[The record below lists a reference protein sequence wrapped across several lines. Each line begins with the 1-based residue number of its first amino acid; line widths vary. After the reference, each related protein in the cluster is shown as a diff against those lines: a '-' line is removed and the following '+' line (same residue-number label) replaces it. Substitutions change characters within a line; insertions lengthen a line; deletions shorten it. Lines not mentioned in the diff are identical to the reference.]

1 MKRIK
6 MLLYGEPGV
15 GKSVFALKA
24 PKPFYVCTDG
34 NYEWLDEF
42 GADPNAHKNVS
53 SWAEMKNVLESNFD
67 GYETVVVDLL
77 EDGFKWCEQE
87 YCVRNKIEHVSDVG
101 YGKAYDATRNEFFI
115 AISKLLSMDKHVI
128 LICHGITFTKKDR
141 RGVEH
146 TCYAPSTRI
155 PDKVLDMIE
164 GRVRYCLRCYT
175 AAEEEP
181 DGKITK
187 KRFLS
192 LVPKENEFGIIRGVD
207 ENSIPHDIPLD
218 FDEFAKA
225 IKLNLDIPEPVTAKK
240 TGVTTAAKAKIAE
253 MPVEYVDELE
263 TKPEET
269 SALETAAPLDMKAKL
284 AALKA
289 KKNATQISAAEPA
302 PAQIAEEA
310 AVEAQAETEAQTISL
325 PEVQSIVE
333 NIEVKVSEDAP
344 FTGSEDT
351 STSAA
356 VESTPVPTNDKLAAI
371 KAKLAAMK
379 ASK

>member
-24 PKPFYVCTDG
+24 PKPFFVCTDG

-53 SWAEMKNVLESNFD
+53 SWAEMKDVLESDFN

-87 YCVRNKIEHVSDVG
+87 YCIRNKIEHVSDVG

-115 AISKLLSMDKHVI
+115 TISKLLSMDKHVI
-128 LICHGITFTKKDR
+128 LICHGITFTTKDR

-146 TCYAPSTRI
+146 TRYAPSSRI

-207 ENSIPHDIPLD
+207 ENTIPHDIPLD
-218 FDEFAKA
+218 FNEFAKA
-225 IKLNLDIPEPVTAKK
+225 IKLNLDIPAPVKTSEPVQAKQKSAKTEPVTA
-240 TGVTTAAKAKIAE
+240 ASI
-253 MPVEYVDELE
+253 PVEE
-263 TKPEET
+263 TKHEET
-269 SALETAAPLDMKAKL
+269 STPETAPLLDMKAKL

-289 KKNATQISAAEPA
+289 KKINLDNATQAPVAESEPE
-302 PAQIAEEA
+302 QK
-310 AVEAQAETEAQTISL
+310 QETSVATSDVTTQHD
-325 PEVQSIVE
+325 V
-333 NIEVKVSEDAP
+333 EVKVSEDAP
-344 FTGSEDT
+344 YEDENISQT
-351 STSAA
+351 PAA
-356 VESTPVPTNDKLAAI
+356 EPVQETVTVQPNDKLAAI

-379 ASK
+379 AKK

>member
-24 PKPFYVCTDG
+24 PKPFFVCTDG

-53 SWAEMKNVLESNFD
+53 SWADMKDVLESDFD

-115 AISKLLSMDKHVI
+115 TISKLLSMDKHVI
-128 LICHGITFTKKDR
+128 LICHGITFTTKDR

-146 TCYAPSTRI
+146 TRYAPSSRI

-207 ENSIPHDIPLD
+207 ENAIPHDIPLD

-225 IKLNLDIPEPVTAKK
+225 IKLNLDIPAPAKTSTPIQANQK
-240 TGVTTAAKAKIAE
+240 PAKAEPAPTPA
-253 MPVEYVDELE
+253 PVEE

-269 SALETAAPLDMKAKL
+269 SAPETAASLDMKAKL

-289 KKNATQISAAEPA
+289 KKANLDNATQEAPVAEPQPA
-302 PAQIAEEA
+302 PKQ
-310 AVEAQAETEAQTISL
+310 ETPVATGDVTTL
-325 PEVQSIVE
+325 PDV
-333 NIEVKVSEDAP
+333 EVKVSEDAP
-344 FTGSEDT
+344 YEDNNIPQT
-351 STSAA
+351 PAA
-356 VESTPVPTNDKLAAI
+356 EPAQETVTVQPDDKLAAI

-379 ASK
+379 AKK

>member
-24 PKPFYVCTDG
+24 PKPFFVCTDG

-53 SWAEMKNVLESNFD
+53 SWADMKDVLESDFD

-115 AISKLLSMDKHVI
+115 TISKLLSMDKHVI
-128 LICHGITFTKKDR
+128 LICHGITFTTKDR

-146 TCYAPSTRI
+146 TRYAPSSRI

-207 ENSIPHDIPLD
+207 ENAIPHDIPLD
-218 FDEFAKA
+218 FDEFARA
-225 IKLNLDIPEPVTAKK
+225 IKLNLDIPAPTKTSAPAQAKQK
-240 TGVTTAAKAKIAE
+240 PAKAEPAPTPA
-253 MPVEYVDELE
+253 PVEE
-263 TKPEET
+263 TKHEET
-269 SALETAAPLDMKAKL
+269 SAPETAAPLDMKAKL

-289 KKNATQISAAEPA
+289 KKANLDNATQTAPVAEPQPA
-302 PAQIAEEA
+302 PKQEMPVATGDVTTQPD
-310 AVEAQAETEAQTISL
+310 V
-325 PEVQSIVE
+325 
-333 NIEVKVSEDAP
+333 EVKVSENAP
-344 FTGSEDT
+344 YEDNNIPQT
-351 STSAA
+351 PAA
-356 VESTPVPTNDKLAAI
+356 ESVQETVTVQPDDKLAAI

-379 ASK
+379 AKK

>member
-15 GKSVFALKA
+15 GKSVFACKA
-24 PKPFYVCTDG
+24 PKPFFICTDG

-42 GADPNAHKNVS
+42 GVDPNAHINVT
-53 SWAEMKNVLESNFD
+53 SWSQMKDALDSNFD

-77 EDGFKWCEQE
+77 EDGFRWCEQE
-87 YCVRNKIEHVSDVG
+87 YCIRNKIEHVSDVG

-115 AISKLLSMDKHVI
+115 AISKLLASDKHVI
-128 LICHGITFTKKDR
+128 LICHGITFTTKDR

-146 TCYAPSTRI
+146 TRYAPSSRI

-207 ENSIPHDIPLD
+207 ENAIPHDIPLD
-218 FDEFAKA
+218 FNEFAKA
-225 IKLNLDIPEPVTAKK
+225 IKLNLDIPAPAKTSAPAQTK
-240 TGVTTAAKAKIAE
+240 QKPAKAKPAAAPAPAE
-253 MPVEYVDELE
+253 E

-269 SALETAAPLDMKAKL
+269 SAPETATPLDMKAKL

-289 KKNATQISAAEPA
+289 KKANLDNTTQEAPVAEPQPA
-302 PAQIAEEA
+302 PKQ
-310 AVEAQAETEAQTISL
+310 ETPVATGDVTTL
-325 PEVQSIVE
+325 PDV
-333 NIEVKVSEDAP
+333 EVKVSEDAP
-344 FTGSEDT
+344 YEDNNIPQT
-351 STSAA
+351 PAA
-356 VESTPVPTNDKLAAI
+356 EPAQETVTVQPDDKLAAI

-379 ASK
+379 AKK

>member
-24 PKPFYVCTDG
+24 PKPFFVCTDG

-53 SWAEMKNVLESNFD
+53 SWADMKDVLESDFD

-115 AISKLLSMDKHVI
+115 TISKLLSMDKHVI
-128 LICHGITFTKKDR
+128 LICHGITFTTKDR

-146 TCYAPSTRI
+146 TRYAPSSRI

-207 ENSIPHDIPLD
+207 ENAIPHDIPLD
-218 FDEFAKA
+218 FDEFARA
-225 IKLNLDIPEPVTAKK
+225 IKLNLDIPAPAKTSAPAQAK
-240 TGVTTAAKAKIAE
+240 QKPAKAEPTPVPAPAE
-253 MPVEYVDELE
+253 E

-269 SALETAAPLDMKAKL
+269 STPETAAPLDMKAKL

-289 KKNATQISAAEPA
+289 KKANLDNATQAAPVVEPQSAPK
-302 PAQIAEEA
+302 Q
-310 AVEAQAETEAQTISL
+310 ETPVATGDVTTL
-325 PEVQSIVE
+325 PDV
-333 NIEVKVSEDAP
+333 EVKVSEDAP
-344 FTGSEDT
+344 YEDNNIPQT
-351 STSAA
+351 PAA
-356 VESTPVPTNDKLAAI
+356 EPAQETVTVQPDDKLAAI

-379 ASK
+379 AKK

>member
-24 PKPFYVCTDG
+24 PKPFFVCTDG

-53 SWAEMKNVLESNFD
+53 SWADMKDVLESDFD

-115 AISKLLSMDKHVI
+115 TISKLLSMDKHVI
-128 LICHGITFTKKDR
+128 LICHGITFTTKDR

-146 TCYAPSTRI
+146 TRYAPSSRI

-207 ENSIPHDIPLD
+207 ENAIPHDIPLD

-225 IKLNLDIPEPVTAKK
+225 IKLNLDIPAPAKTSTPIQANQK
-240 TGVTTAAKAKIAE
+240 PAKAEPAPTPA
-253 MPVEYVDELE
+253 PVEE

-269 SALETAAPLDMKAKL
+269 SAPETAASLDMKAKL

-289 KKNATQISAAEPA
+289 KKANLDNATQEAPVAEPQPA
-302 PAQIAEEA
+302 PKQ
-310 AVEAQAETEAQTISL
+310 ETPVATGDVTTL
-325 PEVQSIVE
+325 PDV
-333 NIEVKVSEDAP
+333 EVKVSEDAP
-344 FTGSEDT
+344 YEDNNIPQT
-351 STSAA
+351 PAA
-356 VESTPVPTNDKLAAI
+356 EPTQETVTVQPDDKLAAI

-379 ASK
+379 AKK

>member
-24 PKPFYVCTDG
+24 PKPFFVCTDG

-53 SWAEMKNVLESNFD
+53 SWAEMKDVLESDFN

-87 YCVRNKIEHVSDVG
+87 YCIRNKIEHVSDVG

-115 AISKLLSMDKHVI
+115 TISKLLSMDKHVI
-128 LICHGITFTKKDR
+128 LICHGITFTTKDR

-146 TCYAPSTRI
+146 TRYAPSSRI

-207 ENSIPHDIPLD
+207 ENTIPHDIPLD
-218 FDEFAKA
+218 FNEFAKA
-225 IKLNLDIPEPVTAKK
+225 IKLNLDIPAPVK
-240 TGVTTAAKAKIAE
+240 TSAPIE
-253 MPVEYVDELE
+253 E

-269 SALETAAPLDMKAKL
+269 SAPENVAPLDMKAKL

-289 KKNATQISAAEPA
+289 KKINLDNATQAPVAESE
-302 PAQIAEEA
+302 QK
-310 AVEAQAETEAQTISL
+310 QETSVATSDVITQ
-325 PEVQSIVE
+325 PDV
-333 NIEVKVSEDAP
+333 EVKVSEDAP
-344 FTGSEDT
+344 YEDENVSQT
-351 STSAA
+351 PAA
-356 VESTPVPTNDKLAAI
+356 EPVQETVTVQPNDKLAAI

-379 ASK
+379 AKK

>member
-24 PKPFYVCTDG
+24 PKPFFVCTDG

-53 SWAEMKNVLESNFD
+53 SWADMKDVLESDFD

-115 AISKLLSMDKHVI
+115 TISKLLSMDKHVI
-128 LICHGITFTKKDR
+128 LICHGITFTTKDR

-146 TCYAPSTRI
+146 TRYAPSSRI

-207 ENSIPHDIPLD
+207 ENAIPHDIPLD

-225 IKLNLDIPEPVTAKK
+225 IKLNLDIPAPTKTSAPAQAKQK
-240 TGVTTAAKAKIAE
+240 PAKAEPAPTPA
-253 MPVEYVDELE
+253 PVEE

-269 SALETAAPLDMKAKL
+269 SAPETAAPLDMKAKL

-289 KKNATQISAAEPA
+289 KKANLDNATQAAPVAEPQSA
-302 PAQIAEEA
+302 PKQ
-310 AVEAQAETEAQTISL
+310 ETPVATGDVTTQ
-325 PEVQSIVE
+325 PDV
-333 NIEVKVSEDAP
+333 EVKVSEDAP
-344 FTGSEDT
+344 YEDNNIPQT
-351 STSAA
+351 PAA
-356 VESTPVPTNDKLAAI
+356 EPVQETVTVQPDDKLAAI

-379 ASK
+379 AKK

>member
-24 PKPFYVCTDG
+24 PKPFFVCTDG

-53 SWAEMKNVLESNFD
+53 SWADMKDVLESDFD

-115 AISKLLSMDKHVI
+115 TISKLLSKDKHVI
-128 LICHGITFTKKDR
+128 LICHSITFTTKDR

-146 TCYAPSTRI
+146 TRHAPSSRI

-207 ENSIPHDIPLD
+207 ENVIPHDIPLD
-218 FDEFAKA
+218 FDEFARA
-225 IKLNLDIPEPVTAKK
+225 IKLNLDIPAPAKTSAPVQAKQK
-240 TGVTTAAKAKIAE
+240 LAKAEPPFAPAAAE
-253 MPVEYVDELE
+253 E
-263 TKPEET
+263 TKLEKT
-269 SALETAAPLDMKAKL
+269 SAPETAAPLDMKAKL

-289 KKNATQISAAEPA
+289 KKANLDNTTQAVPIAEPQSAPKQETPVTTGDVTTQPDVEVKVNEDAPYEDNNIPQTPAAEPV
-302 PAQIAEEA
+302 Q
-310 AVEAQAETEAQTISL
+310 ETVT
-325 PEVQSIVE
+325 VQP
-333 NIEVKVSEDAP
+333 D
-344 FTGSEDT
+344 
-351 STSAA
+351 
-356 VESTPVPTNDKLAAI
+356 DKLAAI

-379 ASK
+379 AKK

>member
-24 PKPFYVCTDG
+24 PKPFFVCTDG

-53 SWAEMKNVLESNFD
+53 SWADMKDVLESNFD

-115 AISKLLSMDKHVI
+115 TISKLLSMDKHVI
-128 LICHGITFTKKDR
+128 LICHGITFTTKDR

-146 TCYAPSTRI
+146 TRYAPSSRI

-207 ENSIPHDIPLD
+207 ENTIPHDIPLD
-218 FDEFAKA
+218 FDEFARV
-225 IKLNLDIPEPVTAKK
+225 IKLNLDIPAPVKTSASIQEKQKPVKTEP
-240 TGVTTAAKAKIAE
+240 AAAPI
-253 MPVEYVDELE
+253 PVEEI
-263 TKPEET
+263 KPEET
-269 SALETAAPLDMKAKL
+269 SATETAAPLDMKAKL

-289 KKNATQISAAEPA
+289 KKANLDNATQAPVSEPE
-302 PAQIAEEA
+302 PKQ
-310 AVEAQAETEAQTISL
+310 ETPVATGDVTTL
-325 PEVQSIVE
+325 PNV
-333 NIEVKVSEDAP
+333 EVKVSEDAP
-344 FTGSEDT
+344 YEDENIPQT
-351 STSAA
+351 PAA
-356 VESTPVPTNDKLAAI
+356 EPVQETVTVQPDDKLAAI

-379 ASK
+379 AKK

>member
-24 PKPFYVCTDG
+24 PKPFFVCTDG

-53 SWAEMKNVLESNFD
+53 SWADMKDVLESNFD

-115 AISKLLSMDKHVI
+115 TISKLLSMDKHVI
-128 LICHGITFTKKDR
+128 LICHGITFTTKDR

-146 TCYAPSTRI
+146 TRYAPSSRI

-207 ENSIPHDIPLD
+207 ENAIPHDIPLD

-225 IKLNLDIPEPVTAKK
+225 IKLNLDIPVPAKTSTPIQANQK
-240 TGVTTAAKAKIAE
+240 PAKAEPAPTPA
-253 MPVEYVDELE
+253 PVEE

-269 SALETAAPLDMKAKL
+269 SAPETAAPLDMKAKL

-289 KKNATQISAAEPA
+289 KKANLDNATQAAPVAEPQPA
-302 PAQIAEEA
+302 PKQ
-310 AVEAQAETEAQTISL
+310 ETPVATGDVTTQ
-325 PEVQSIVE
+325 PDV
-333 NIEVKVSEDAP
+333 EVKVSENAP
-344 FTGSEDT
+344 YEDNNIPQT
-351 STSAA
+351 PAAESAQET
-356 VESTPVPTNDKLAAI
+356 VTVQPDDKLAAI

-379 ASK
+379 AKK

>member
-24 PKPFYVCTDG
+24 PKPFFVCTDG

-53 SWAEMKNVLESNFD
+53 FWADMKDVLESDFD

-115 AISKLLSMDKHVI
+115 TISKLLSMDKHVI
-128 LICHGITFTKKDR
+128 LICHGITFTTKDR

-146 TCYAPSTRI
+146 TRYAPSSRI

-207 ENSIPHDIPLD
+207 ENTIPHDIPLD

-225 IKLNLDIPEPVTAKK
+225 IKLNLDIPAPTKTSAPAQAKQKPPKAEPVPAP
-240 TGVTTAAKAKIAE
+240 APAE
-253 MPVEYVDELE
+253 E

-269 SALETAAPLDMKAKL
+269 SAPETAAPFDMKAKL

-289 KKNATQISAAEPA
+289 KKANLDNTTQAAPITEPLFTSKQETPIAMDDVATP
-302 PAQIAEEA
+302 PD
-310 AVEAQAETEAQTISL
+310 V
-325 PEVQSIVE
+325 
-333 NIEVKVSEDAP
+333 EVKVSEGAP
-344 FTGSEDT
+344 YEDNNIPQT
-351 STSAA
+351 PAA
-356 VESTPVPTNDKLAAI
+356 EPAQETVTVQPDDKLAAI

-379 ASK
+379 AKK

>member
-24 PKPFYVCTDG
+24 PKPFFICTDG

-53 SWAEMKNVLESNFD
+53 SWAEMKEVLESNFD
-67 GYETVVVDLL
+67 GYETVVIDLL

-87 YCVRNKIEHVSDVG
+87 YCLRNRIEHVSDVG

-128 LICHGITFTKKDR
+128 LICHGITFTTKDR

-146 TCYAPSTRI
+146 TRYAPSSRI

-207 ENSIPHDIPLD
+207 ENAIPHDIPLD

-225 IKLNLDIPEPVTAKK
+225 IKLNLDIQTPAKTSIVVQTKQKPE
-240 TGVTTAAKAKIAE
+240 KAK
-253 MPVEYVDELE
+253 PVPASEAVEKI
-263 TKPEET
+263 KPEEPST
-269 SALETAAPLDMKAKL
+269 PETAAPLDMKAKL

-289 KKNATQISAAEPA
+289 KKANLDNTTQATPVVEQSEQKQEASNTTDVVDNNVEVKVNENAPYADVEEPNVAAEPA
-302 PAQIAEEA
+302 KETV
-310 AVEAQAETEAQTISL
+310 AVQT
-325 PEVQSIVE
+325 
-333 NIEVKVSEDAP
+333 D
-344 FTGSEDT
+344 
-351 STSAA
+351 
-356 VESTPVPTNDKLAAI
+356 DKLAVI

-379 ASK
+379 AKK

>member
-24 PKPFYVCTDG
+24 PKPFFVCTDG

-53 SWAEMKNVLESNFD
+53 SWADMKDVLESDFD

-115 AISKLLSMDKHVI
+115 TISKLLSMDKHVI
-128 LICHGITFTKKDR
+128 LICHGITFTTKDR

-146 TCYAPSTRI
+146 TRYAPSSRI

-175 AAEEEP
+175 SAEEEP

-207 ENSIPHDIPLD
+207 ENAIPHDIPLD
-218 FDEFAKA
+218 FDEFARA
-225 IKLNLDIPEPVTAKK
+225 IKLNLDIPAPAKTSAPAQAK
-240 TGVTTAAKAKIAE
+240 QKPAKAEPTPVPAPAE
-253 MPVEYVDELE
+253 E

-269 SALETAAPLDMKAKL
+269 STPETAAPLDMKAKL

-289 KKNATQISAAEPA
+289 KKANLDNATQAAPVVEPQSAPK
-302 PAQIAEEA
+302 Q
-310 AVEAQAETEAQTISL
+310 ETPVATGDVTTL
-325 PEVQSIVE
+325 PDV
-333 NIEVKVSEDAP
+333 EVKVSEDAP
-344 FTGSEDT
+344 YEDNNIPQT
-351 STSAA
+351 PAAESAQET
-356 VESTPVPTNDKLAAI
+356 VTVQPDDKLAAI

-379 ASK
+379 AKK

>member
-24 PKPFYVCTDG
+24 PKPFFVCTDG

-53 SWAEMKNVLESNFD
+53 SWADMKDVLESDFD

-115 AISKLLSMDKHVI
+115 TISKLLSMDKHVI
-128 LICHGITFTKKDR
+128 LICHGITFTTKDR

-146 TCYAPSTRI
+146 TRYAPSSRI

-207 ENSIPHDIPLD
+207 ENAIPHDIPLD

-225 IKLNLDIPEPVTAKK
+225 IKLNLDIPAPAKTSTPIQANQK
-240 TGVTTAAKAKIAE
+240 PAKAEPAPTPA
-253 MPVEYVDELE
+253 PVEE

-269 SALETAAPLDMKAKL
+269 SAPETAVPLDMKAKL

-289 KKNATQISAAEPA
+289 KKANLDNATQAAPVAEPQSA
-302 PAQIAEEA
+302 PKQ
-310 AVEAQAETEAQTISL
+310 ETPVATGDVTTQ
-325 PEVQSIVE
+325 PDV
-333 NIEVKVSEDAP
+333 EVKVSEDAP
-344 FTGSEDT
+344 YEDNNIPQT
-351 STSAA
+351 PAA
-356 VESTPVPTNDKLAAI
+356 EPTQETVTVQPDDKLAAI

-379 ASK
+379 AKK

>member
-24 PKPFYVCTDG
+24 PKPFFVCTDG

-53 SWAEMKNVLESNFD
+53 SWADMKDVLESDFD

-115 AISKLLSMDKHVI
+115 TISKLLSMDKHVI
-128 LICHGITFTKKDR
+128 LICHGITFTTKDR

-146 TCYAPSTRI
+146 TRYAPSSRI

-207 ENSIPHDIPLD
+207 ENAIPHDIPLD

-225 IKLNLDIPEPVTAKK
+225 IKLNLDIPVPAKTSTPIQANQK
-240 TGVTTAAKAKIAE
+240 PAKAEPAPTPA
-253 MPVEYVDELE
+253 PVEE

-269 SALETAAPLDMKAKL
+269 SAPETAASLDMKAKL

-289 KKNATQISAAEPA
+289 KKANLDNATQAAPVAEPQPA
-302 PAQIAEEA
+302 PKQ
-310 AVEAQAETEAQTISL
+310 ETPVVTGDVTTQ
-325 PEVQSIVE
+325 PDV
-333 NIEVKVSEDAP
+333 EVKVSEDAP
-344 FTGSEDT
+344 YEDNNIPQT
-351 STSAA
+351 PAA
-356 VESTPVPTNDKLAAI
+356 EPVQETVTVQPDDKLAAI

-379 ASK
+379 AKK

>member
-24 PKPFYVCTDG
+24 PKPFFVCTDG

-53 SWAEMKNVLESNFD
+53 SWADMKDVLESDFD

-77 EDGFKWCEQE
+77 EDAFKWCEQE

-128 LICHGITFTKKDR
+128 LICHGITFTTKDR

-146 TCYAPSTRI
+146 TRYAPSSRI

-207 ENSIPHDIPLD
+207 ENAIPHDIPLD
-218 FDEFAKA
+218 FDEFARA
-225 IKLNLDIPEPVTAKK
+225 IKLNLDIPAPTKTSAPAQAKQKPPKAEPAP
-240 TGVTTAAKAKIAE
+240 APAPAE
-253 MPVEYVDELE
+253 E

-269 SALETAAPLDMKAKL
+269 SAPETAAPLDMKAKL

-289 KKNATQISAAEPA
+289 KKANLDNATQAAPVAEPQPA
-302 PAQIAEEA
+302 PKQ
-310 AVEAQAETEAQTISL
+310 ETPVATGDVTTQ
-325 PEVQSIVE
+325 PDV
-333 NIEVKVSEDAP
+333 EVKVSENAP
-344 FTGSEDT
+344 YEDNNIPQT
-351 STSAA
+351 PAA
-356 VESTPVPTNDKLAAI
+356 EPAQETVTVQPDDKLAAI

-379 ASK
+379 AKK

>member
-24 PKPFYVCTDG
+24 PKPFFVCTDG

-53 SWAEMKNVLESNFD
+53 SWADMKDVLESDFD

-115 AISKLLSMDKHVI
+115 TISKLLSMDKHVI
-128 LICHGITFTKKDR
+128 LICHGITFTTKDR

-146 TCYAPSTRI
+146 TRYAPSSRI

-207 ENSIPHDIPLD
+207 ENAIPHDIPLD
-218 FDEFAKA
+218 FDEFARA
-225 IKLNLDIPEPVTAKK
+225 IKLNLDIPAPAKTSAPAQTK
-240 TGVTTAAKAKIAE
+240 QKPAKAEPAPAPAHAE
-253 MPVEYVDELE
+253 E

-269 SALETAAPLDMKAKL
+269 SAPETAAPLDMKAKL

-289 KKNATQISAAEPA
+289 KKANLDNTTQEAPVAEPQPA
-302 PAQIAEEA
+302 PKQ
-310 AVEAQAETEAQTISL
+310 ETPVATGDVTTQ
-325 PEVQSIVE
+325 PDV
-333 NIEVKVSEDAP
+333 EVKVSEDAP
-344 FTGSEDT
+344 YEDNNIPQT
-351 STSAA
+351 PAA
-356 VESTPVPTNDKLAAI
+356 EPAQETVTVQPDDKLAAI

-379 ASK
+379 AKK

>member
-24 PKPFYVCTDG
+24 PKPFFVCTDG

-53 SWAEMKNVLESNFD
+53 SWADMKDVLESDFD

-115 AISKLLSMDKHVI
+115 TISKLLSMDKHVI
-128 LICHGITFTKKDR
+128 LICHGITFTTKDR

-146 TCYAPSTRI
+146 TRYAPSSRI

-207 ENSIPHDIPLD
+207 ENVIPHDIPLD
-218 FDEFAKA
+218 FDEFARA
-225 IKLNLDIPEPVTAKK
+225 IKLNLDIPAPAKTSAPAQTK
-240 TGVTTAAKAKIAE
+240 QKPAKAEPTPAPAPAE
-253 MPVEYVDELE
+253 E

-269 SALETAAPLDMKAKL
+269 SAPETAASLDMKAKL

-289 KKNATQISAAEPA
+289 KKANLDNATQAAPVAEPQPA
-302 PAQIAEEA
+302 PKQ
-310 AVEAQAETEAQTISL
+310 ETPVATGDVTTQ
-325 PEVQSIVE
+325 PDV
-333 NIEVKVSEDAP
+333 EVKVSENAP
-344 FTGSEDT
+344 YEDNNIPQT
-351 STSAA
+351 PAA
-356 VESTPVPTNDKLAAI
+356 EPAQETVTVQPDDKLAAI

-379 ASK
+379 AKK

>member
-24 PKPFYVCTDG
+24 PKPFFVCTDG

-53 SWAEMKNVLESNFD
+53 SWADMKDVLESDFD

-77 EDGFKWCEQE
+77 EDAFKWCEQE

-128 LICHGITFTKKDR
+128 LICHGITFTTKDR

-146 TCYAPSTRI
+146 TRYAPSSRI
-155 PDKVLDMIE
+155 PDKVFDMIE

-207 ENSIPHDIPLD
+207 ENAIPHDIPLD
-218 FDEFAKA
+218 FDEFARA
-225 IKLNLDIPEPVTAKK
+225 IKLNLDIPAPTKTSAPAQAKQKPPKAEPAP
-240 TGVTTAAKAKIAE
+240 APALAE
-253 MPVEYVDELE
+253 E

-269 SALETAAPLDMKAKL
+269 SAPETATPLDMKAKL

-289 KKNATQISAAEPA
+289 KKANLDNATQAAPVAEPQPA
-302 PAQIAEEA
+302 PKQ
-310 AVEAQAETEAQTISL
+310 ETPVATGDVTTQ
-325 PEVQSIVE
+325 PDV
-333 NIEVKVSEDAP
+333 EVKVSENAP
-344 FTGSEDT
+344 YEDNNIPQT
-351 STSAA
+351 PAA
-356 VESTPVPTNDKLAAI
+356 EPAQETVTVQPDDKLAAI

-379 ASK
+379 AKK

>member
-24 PKPFYVCTDG
+24 PKPFFVCTDG

-53 SWAEMKNVLESNFD
+53 SWADMKDVLESNFD

-115 AISKLLSMDKHVI
+115 TISKLLSMDKHVI
-128 LICHGITFTKKDR
+128 LICHGITFTTKDR

-146 TCYAPSTRI
+146 TRYAPSSRI

-207 ENSIPHDIPLD
+207 ENVIPHDIPLD
-218 FDEFAKA
+218 FDEFARA
-225 IKLNLDIPEPVTAKK
+225 IKLNLDIPAPAKTSAPAQTK
-240 TGVTTAAKAKIAE
+240 QKPAKAEPAPAPAPAE
-253 MPVEYVDELE
+253 E

-269 SALETAAPLDMKAKL
+269 SAPETAASLDMKAKL

-289 KKNATQISAAEPA
+289 KKANLDNTTQAAPVAEPQPA
-302 PAQIAEEA
+302 PKQ
-310 AVEAQAETEAQTISL
+310 ETPVATGDVTTQ
-325 PEVQSIVE
+325 PDV
-333 NIEVKVSEDAP
+333 EVKVSENAP
-344 FTGSEDT
+344 YEDNNIPQT
-351 STSAA
+351 PAAESAQET
-356 VESTPVPTNDKLAAI
+356 VTVQPDDKLAAI

-379 ASK
+379 AKK

>member
-24 PKPFYVCTDG
+24 PKPFFVCTDG

-53 SWAEMKNVLESNFD
+53 SWADMKDVLESNFD

-101 YGKAYDATRNEFFI
+101 YGKAYDTTRNEFFI
-115 AISKLLSMDKHVI
+115 TISKLLSMDKHVI
-128 LICHGITFTKKDR
+128 LICHGITFTTKDR

-146 TCYAPSTRI
+146 TRYAPSSRI

-207 ENSIPHDIPLD
+207 ENAIPHDILLD
-218 FDEFAKA
+218 FDEFARA
-225 IKLNLDIPEPVTAKK
+225 IKLNLDIPEPTGVKK

-253 MPVEYVDELE
+253 MPVEVEPQSPE
-263 TKPEET
+263 TKPEEIAT
-269 SALETAAPLDMKAKL
+269 PAPETAAPLDMKAKL

-289 KKNATQISAAEPA
+289 KKASLENDSQPAPVAEPEQKQEMPVA
-302 PAQIAEEA
+302 TGD
-310 AVEAQAETEAQTISL
+310 VTTL
-325 PEVQSIVE
+325 PNV
-333 NIEVKVSEDAP
+333 EVKVSEDAP
-344 FTGSEDT
+344 YEDENIPQT
-351 STSAA
+351 PAAESAQET
-356 VESTPVPTNDKLAAI
+356 VMVQPDDKLAAI

-379 ASK
+379 AKK

>member
-24 PKPFYVCTDG
+24 PKPFFVCTDG

-53 SWAEMKNVLESNFD
+53 SWADMKDVLESNFD

-101 YGKAYDATRNEFFI
+101 YGKAYDATRNEFFVT
-115 AISKLLSMDKHVI
+115 ISKLLSMDKHVI
-128 LICHGITFTKKDR
+128 LICHGITFTTKDR

-146 TCYAPSTRI
+146 TRYAPSSRI

-207 ENSIPHDIPLD
+207 ENTIPHDIPLD
-218 FDEFAKA
+218 FDEFARA
-225 IKLNLDIPEPVTAKK
+225 IKLNLDIPAPVKTSTPVQAKQKPTKTEPAP
-240 TGVTTAAKAKIAE
+240 APAFAE
-253 MPVEYVDELE
+253 E

-269 SALETAAPLDMKAKL
+269 SAPEITVPLDMKAKL

-289 KKNATQISAAEPA
+289 KKANLDNTTQAPVVEPQPA
-302 PAQIAEEA
+302 PKQ
-310 AVEAQAETEAQTISL
+310 ETSVTTGDVTTL
-325 PEVQSIVE
+325 PDV
-333 NIEVKVSEDAP
+333 EVKVSEDAP
-344 FTGSEDT
+344 YEDNNIPQT
-351 STSAA
+351 PAA
-356 VESTPVPTNDKLAAI
+356 EPVQETVTVQPDDKLAAI

-379 ASK
+379 AKK

>member
-24 PKPFYVCTDG
+24 PKPFFVCTDG

-53 SWAEMKNVLESNFD
+53 SWADMKDVLESDFD

-115 AISKLLSMDKHVI
+115 TISKLLSMDKHVI
-128 LICHGITFTKKDR
+128 LICHGITFTTKDR

-146 TCYAPSTRI
+146 TRYAPSSRI

-207 ENSIPHDIPLD
+207 ENAIPHDIPLD
-218 FDEFAKA
+218 FDEFARA
-225 IKLNLDIPEPVTAKK
+225 IKLNLDIPAPTKTSAPAQAKQK
-240 TGVTTAAKAKIAE
+240 PAKAEPAPTPA
-253 MPVEYVDELE
+253 PVEE

-269 SALETAAPLDMKAKL
+269 SAPETAAPLDMKAKL

-289 KKNATQISAAEPA
+289 KKANLDNATQAAPVAEPQPA
-302 PAQIAEEA
+302 PKQ
-310 AVEAQAETEAQTISL
+310 ETPVATGDVTTQ
-325 PEVQSIVE
+325 PDV
-333 NIEVKVSEDAP
+333 EVKVSENAP
-344 FTGSEDT
+344 YEDNNIPQT
-351 STSAA
+351 PAA
-356 VESTPVPTNDKLAAI
+356 EPTQETVTVQPDDKLAAI

-379 ASK
+379 AKK

>member
-24 PKPFYVCTDG
+24 PKPFFVCTDG

-53 SWAEMKNVLESNFD
+53 SWADMKDVLESDFD

-115 AISKLLSMDKHVI
+115 TISKLLSMDKHVI
-128 LICHGITFTKKDR
+128 LICHGITFTTKDR

-146 TCYAPSTRI
+146 TRYAPSSRI

-207 ENSIPHDIPLD
+207 ENAIPHDIPLD
-218 FDEFAKA
+218 FDEFARA
-225 IKLNLDIPEPVTAKK
+225 IKLNLDIPAPTKTSAPAQAKQK
-240 TGVTTAAKAKIAE
+240 PAKAEPAPTPA
-253 MPVEYVDELE
+253 PVEE

-269 SALETAAPLDMKAKL
+269 SAPETAAPLDMKAKL

-289 KKNATQISAAEPA
+289 KKANLDNATQEAPVVEPQPA
-302 PAQIAEEA
+302 PKQ
-310 AVEAQAETEAQTISL
+310 ETPVATGDVTTL
-325 PEVQSIVE
+325 PDV
-333 NIEVKVSEDAP
+333 EVKVSENAP
-344 FTGSEDT
+344 YEDNNIPQT
-351 STSAA
+351 PAA
-356 VESTPVPTNDKLAAI
+356 EPAQETVTVQPDNKLAAI

-379 ASK
+379 AKK

>member
-24 PKPFYVCTDG
+24 PKPFFVCTDG

-53 SWAEMKNVLESNFD
+53 SWADMKDVLESDFD

-115 AISKLLSMDKHVI
+115 TISKLLSMDKHVI
-128 LICHGITFTKKDR
+128 LICHGITFTTKDR

-146 TCYAPSTRI
+146 TRYAPSSRI

-207 ENSIPHDIPLD
+207 ENAIPHDIPLD
-218 FDEFAKA
+218 FDEFARA
-225 IKLNLDIPEPVTAKK
+225 IKLNLDIPAPTKTSAPAQAKQK
-240 TGVTTAAKAKIAE
+240 PAKAEPAPTPA
-253 MPVEYVDELE
+253 PVEE

-269 SALETAAPLDMKAKL
+269 SAPETAAPLDMKAKL

-289 KKNATQISAAEPA
+289 KKANLDNATQAAPVAEPQPA
-302 PAQIAEEA
+302 PKQ
-310 AVEAQAETEAQTISL
+310 ETPVATGDVTTQ
-325 PEVQSIVE
+325 PDV
-333 NIEVKVSEDAP
+333 EVKVSENAP
-344 FTGSEDT
+344 YEDNNIPQT
-351 STSAA
+351 PAA
-356 VESTPVPTNDKLAAI
+356 EPAQETVTVQPDDKLAAI

-379 ASK
+379 AKK

>member
-24 PKPFYVCTDG
+24 PKPFFVCTDG

-42 GADPNAHKNVS
+42 GADPNAHKNVL
-53 SWAEMKNVLESNFD
+53 SWADMKDVLESDFD

-77 EDGFKWCEQE
+77 EDAFKWCEQE

-128 LICHGITFTKKDR
+128 LICHGITFTTKDR

-146 TCYAPSTRI
+146 TRYAPSSRI

-207 ENSIPHDIPLD
+207 ENAIPHDIPLD
-218 FDEFAKA
+218 FDEFARA
-225 IKLNLDIPEPVTAKK
+225 IKLNLDIPAPTKTSAPAQAKQKPPKAEPAP
-240 TGVTTAAKAKIAE
+240 APAPAE
-253 MPVEYVDELE
+253 E

-269 SALETAAPLDMKAKL
+269 SAPETAAPLDMKAKL

-289 KKNATQISAAEPA
+289 KKANLDNATQAAPVAEPQPA
-302 PAQIAEEA
+302 PKQ
-310 AVEAQAETEAQTISL
+310 ETPVATDDVTTQ
-325 PEVQSIVE
+325 PDV
-333 NIEVKVSEDAP
+333 EVKVSENAP
-344 FTGSEDT
+344 YEDNNIPQT
-351 STSAA
+351 PAA
-356 VESTPVPTNDKLAAI
+356 EPAQETVTVQPDDKLAAI

-379 ASK
+379 AKK

>member
-15 GKSVFALKA
+15 GKSVFACKA
-24 PKPFYVCTDG
+24 PKPFFICTDG

-42 GADPNAHKNVS
+42 GVDPNAHINVT
-53 SWAEMKNVLESNFD
+53 SWSQMKDALDSNFD

-77 EDGFKWCEQE
+77 EDGFRWCEQE
-87 YCVRNKIEHVSDVG
+87 YCIRNKIEHVSDVG

-115 AISKLLSMDKHVI
+115 AISKLLASDKHVI
-128 LICHGITFTKKDR
+128 LICHGITFTTKDR

-146 TCYAPSTRI
+146 TRYAPSSRI
-155 PDKVLDMIE
+155 PDKLLDMIE

-207 ENSIPHDIPLD
+207 ENTIPHDIPLD
-218 FDEFAKA
+218 FDEFARA
-225 IKLNLDIPEPVTAKK
+225 IKLNLDIPEPTGVKK
-240 TGVTTAAKAKIAE
+240 TGVTTAAKAKVAE
-253 MPVEYVDELE
+253 MPVEVEPQSPE

-269 SALETAAPLDMKAKL
+269 SAPETAAPLDMKAKL

-289 KKNATQISAAEPA
+289 KKTNLDNATQAAPVAEPQ
-302 PAQIAEEA
+302 PVPKQ
-310 AVEAQAETEAQTISL
+310 ETPVATGDVTTQ
-325 PEVQSIVE
+325 PDV
-333 NIEVKVSEDAP
+333 EVKVSEDAP
-344 FTGSEDT
+344 YEDNNIPQT
-351 STSAA
+351 PAA
-356 VESTPVPTNDKLAAI
+356 EPAQETVTVQPDDKLAAI

-379 ASK
+379 AKK

>member
-24 PKPFYVCTDG
+24 PKPFFVCTDG

-53 SWAEMKNVLESNFD
+53 SWADMKDVLESDFD

-115 AISKLLSMDKHVI
+115 TISKLLSMDKHVI
-128 LICHGITFTKKDR
+128 LICHGITFTTKDR

-146 TCYAPSTRI
+146 TRYAPSSRI

-207 ENSIPHDIPLD
+207 ENTIPHDIPLD
-218 FDEFAKA
+218 FDEFARA
-225 IKLNLDIPEPVTAKK
+225 IKLNLDIPAPAKTSVLAQTK
-240 TGVTTAAKAKIAE
+240 QKPAKAEPAPAPAPAE
-253 MPVEYVDELE
+253 E

-269 SALETAAPLDMKAKL
+269 SAPETAAPLDMKAKL

-289 KKNATQISAAEPA
+289 KKANLDNATQAAPVAEPQPA
-302 PAQIAEEA
+302 PKQ
-310 AVEAQAETEAQTISL
+310 ETPVATGDVTTQ
-325 PEVQSIVE
+325 PDV
-333 NIEVKVSEDAP
+333 EVKVSEDAP
-344 FTGSEDT
+344 YEDNNIPQT
-351 STSAA
+351 PAA
-356 VESTPVPTNDKLAAI
+356 EPAQETVTVQPDDKLAAI

-379 ASK
+379 AKK

>member
-24 PKPFYVCTDG
+24 PKPFFVCTDG

-53 SWAEMKNVLESNFD
+53 SWADMKDVLESDFD

-101 YGKAYDATRNEFFI
+101 YGKAYDVTRNEFFI

-128 LICHGITFTKKDR
+128 LICHGITFTTKDR

-146 TCYAPSTRI
+146 TRYAPSSRI

-207 ENSIPHDIPLD
+207 ENTIPHDIPLD
-218 FDEFAKA
+218 FDEFARA
-225 IKLNLDIPEPVTAKK
+225 IKLNLDVPASAKTSAPAQEKQKPVK
-240 TGVTTAAKAKIAE
+240 
-253 MPVEYVDELE
+253 VELAPAPAPTEE

-269 SALETAAPLDMKAKL
+269 SVPENAAPLDMKAKL

-289 KKNATQISAAEPA
+289 KKANLDNATND
-302 PAQIAEEA
+302 
-310 AVEAQAETEAQTISL
+310 VTTL
-325 PEVQSIVE
+325 PDV
-333 NIEVKVSEDAP
+333 EVKVSEDAP
-344 FTGSEDT
+344 YEDNNIPQT
-351 STSAA
+351 PAA
-356 VESTPVPTNDKLAAI
+356 ESTQETVTVQPDDKLAAI

-379 ASK
+379 AKK

>member
-24 PKPFYVCTDG
+24 PKPFFVCTDG

-53 SWAEMKNVLESNFD
+53 SWADMKDVLESDFD

-87 YCVRNKIEHVSDVG
+87 YCVRNKIEHVSDIG

-115 AISKLLSMDKHVI
+115 TISKLLSMDKHVI
-128 LICHGITFTKKDR
+128 LICHGITFTTKDR

-146 TCYAPSTRI
+146 TRYAPSSRI

-207 ENSIPHDIPLD
+207 ENVIPHDIPLD

-225 IKLNLDIPEPVTAKK
+225 IKLNLDIPAPTKTSAPAQAKQK
-240 TGVTTAAKAKIAE
+240 PAKAEPAPTPA
-253 MPVEYVDELE
+253 PVEE

-269 SALETAAPLDMKAKL
+269 SAPETAAPLDMKAKL

-289 KKNATQISAAEPA
+289 KKANLDNTTQTAPVAEPQPA
-302 PAQIAEEA
+302 PKQ
-310 AVEAQAETEAQTISL
+310 ETPVATSDVTTQ
-325 PEVQSIVE
+325 PDV
-333 NIEVKVSEDAP
+333 EVKVSENAP
-344 FTGSEDT
+344 YEDNNIPQT
-351 STSAA
+351 PAA
-356 VESTPVPTNDKLAAI
+356 EPAQETVTVQPDDKLAAI

-379 ASK
+379 AKK

>member
-24 PKPFYVCTDG
+24 PKPFFVCTDG

-53 SWAEMKNVLESNFD
+53 SWADMKDVLESDFD

-115 AISKLLSMDKHVI
+115 TISKLLSMDKHVI
-128 LICHGITFTKKDR
+128 LICHGITFTTKDR

-146 TCYAPSTRI
+146 TRYAPSSRI

-207 ENSIPHDIPLD
+207 ENVIPHDIPLD
-218 FDEFAKA
+218 FDEFARA
-225 IKLNLDIPEPVTAKK
+225 IKLNLDIPAPAKTSAPAQTK
-240 TGVTTAAKAKIAE
+240 QKPAKAEPAPAPAPAK
-253 MPVEYVDELE
+253 E

-269 SALETAAPLDMKAKL
+269 SAPETAASLDMKAKL

-289 KKNATQISAAEPA
+289 KKANLDNATQAAPVAEPQPA
-302 PAQIAEEA
+302 PKQ
-310 AVEAQAETEAQTISL
+310 ETPVATGDVTTQ
-325 PEVQSIVE
+325 PDV
-333 NIEVKVSEDAP
+333 EVKVSENAP
-344 FTGSEDT
+344 YEDNNIPQT
-351 STSAA
+351 PAAESAQET
-356 VESTPVPTNDKLAAI
+356 VTVQPDDKLAAI

-379 ASK
+379 AKK

>member
-24 PKPFYVCTDG
+24 PKPFFVCTDG

-53 SWAEMKNVLESNFD
+53 SWADMKDVLESDFD

-115 AISKLLSMDKHVI
+115 TISKLLSMDKHVI
-128 LICHGITFTKKDR
+128 LICHGITFTTKDR

-146 TCYAPSTRI
+146 TRYAPSSRI

-207 ENSIPHDIPLD
+207 ENVIPHDIPLD
-218 FDEFAKA
+218 FDEFARA
-225 IKLNLDIPEPVTAKK
+225 IKLNLDIPAPTKTSAPAQAKQK
-240 TGVTTAAKAKIAE
+240 PAKAEPAPTPA
-253 MPVEYVDELE
+253 PVEE

-269 SALETAAPLDMKAKL
+269 SAPETAASLDMKAKL

-289 KKNATQISAAEPA
+289 KKANLDNATQAAPVAEPQPA
-302 PAQIAEEA
+302 PKQ
-310 AVEAQAETEAQTISL
+310 ETPVATGDVTTQ
-325 PEVQSIVE
+325 PDV
-333 NIEVKVSEDAP
+333 EVKVSENAP
-344 FTGSEDT
+344 YEDNNIPQT
-351 STSAA
+351 PAA
-356 VESTPVPTNDKLAAI
+356 EPAQETVTVQPDDKLAAI

-379 ASK
+379 AKK

>member
-24 PKPFYVCTDG
+24 PKPFFVCTDG

-53 SWAEMKNVLESNFD
+53 SWADMKDVLESDFD

-115 AISKLLSMDKHVI
+115 TISKLLSMDKHVI
-128 LICHGITFTKKDR
+128 LICHGITFTTKDR

-146 TCYAPSTRI
+146 TRYAPSSRI

-207 ENSIPHDIPLD
+207 ENVIPHDIPLD
-218 FDEFAKA
+218 FDEFARA
-225 IKLNLDIPEPVTAKK
+225 IKLNLDIPAPAKTSTPAQTK
-240 TGVTTAAKAKIAE
+240 QKPAKAEPAPAPAPAE
-253 MPVEYVDELE
+253 E

-269 SALETAAPLDMKAKL
+269 SAPETAAPLDMKAKL

-289 KKNATQISAAEPA
+289 KKANLDNATQAAPIAEPQ
-302 PAQIAEEA
+302 PAQKH
-310 AVEAQAETEAQTISL
+310 ETPVATGDVTTQ
-325 PEVQSIVE
+325 PDV
-333 NIEVKVSEDAP
+333 EVKVSENSP
-344 FTGSEDT
+344 YEDNNIPQT
-351 STSAA
+351 PAAESAQET
-356 VESTPVPTNDKLAAI
+356 VTVQPDDKLAAI

-379 ASK
+379 AKK

>member
-1 MKRIK
+1 MTKRIK

-15 GKSVFALKA
+15 GKSVFACKA
-24 PKPFYVCTDG
+24 PKPFFICTDG

-42 GADPNAHKNVS
+42 GVDPNAHINVT
-53 SWAEMKNVLESNFD
+53 SWSQMKDALDSNFD

-77 EDGFKWCEQE
+77 EDGFRWCEQE
-87 YCVRNKIEHVSDVG
+87 YCIRNKIEHVSDVG

-115 AISKLLSMDKHVI
+115 AISKLLASDKHVI
-128 LICHGITFTKKDR
+128 LICHGITFTTKDR

-146 TCYAPSTRI
+146 TRYAPSSRI

-207 ENSIPHDIPLD
+207 ENAIPHDIPLD
-218 FDEFAKA
+218 FDEFARA
-225 IKLNLDIPEPVTAKK
+225 IKLNLDIPAPTKTSAPAQAKQK
-240 TGVTTAAKAKIAE
+240 PAKAEPAPTPA
-253 MPVEYVDELE
+253 PVEE

-269 SALETAAPLDMKAKL
+269 SAPETAAPLDMKAKL

-289 KKNATQISAAEPA
+289 KKANLDNATQTAPVAEPQPA
-302 PAQIAEEA
+302 PKQ
-310 AVEAQAETEAQTISL
+310 ETPVATGDITVL
-325 PEVQSIVE
+325 PNV
-333 NIEVKVSEDAP
+333 EVKVSEDAP
-344 FTGSEDT
+344 YEDNNIPQT
-351 STSAA
+351 PAA
-356 VESTPVPTNDKLAAI
+356 EPAQETVTVQTDNKLAAI

-379 ASK
+379 AKK